1 MYERVEQPQKD
12 GRDVMKC
19 LVVEDDVV
27 SNKILNSFLNHFGE
41 CTVAYDGD
49 EAVEAYQM
57 ALQQNEPFDL
67 VCMDIMM
74 PRVDGHEALAQI
86 RELEQHHGVSEEQ
99 KAKVIMTTCLDE
111 EDDIRQ
117 AFRFG
122 CNAYMVKP
130 IHQQNLREEIEK
142 LGLLK

>member
-1 MYERVEQPQKD
+1 
-12 GRDVMKC
+12 MKC

-27 SNKILNSFLNHFGE
+27 SNKILNSFLNYFGE

-49 EAVEAYQM
+49 EAVEAYHN
-57 ALQQNEPFDL
+57 ALRLNEPFDL
-67 VCMDIMM
+67 ICMDIMM

-86 RELEQHHGVSEEQ
+86 RELEQQHNVSEEQ
-99 KAKVIMTTCLDE
+99 KAKIIMTTCMDE

-130 IHQQNLREEIEK
+130 IHQQSLLKEIEK